1 MQNKSF
7 TKILAYIGSVLIFI
21 DGILTLLGFFGI
33 TIPGLPGWGFWGSIF
48 SSWINA
54 VILIVIAVVIFF
66 SVDVIQ
72 GFRVST
78 GGFWLL
84 FLGIASLLFSA
95 YYIGA
100 ALVIIAAIFWFLGKR

>member
-33 TIPGLPGWGFWGSIF
+33 SIPCLPGWGFW
-48 SSWINA
+48 SSFFAGWINTI
-54 VILIVIAVVIFF
+54 ILIVIAVIIFF

-78 GGFWLL
+78 GGIWLL
-84 FLGIASLLFSA
+84 SLGIVSLVFSA

-100 ALVIIAAIFWFLGKR
+100 ALVIIAAIFWLLGKR